1 MLSSFSTVHAPL
13 MRAAP
18 IMMAEAA
25 PAVPITEVSGV
36 VIPTGNMGGVTSWY
50 DAGIRLTVD
59 AAPPAA
65 APAVEPVAEIPD
77 EPVEGIVK
85 PTVEPAAAAAP
96 AGAAEGLIWSEGF
109 DPAALEDFKARG
121 GSTFNFAA
129 PKGTRAAAWNPKGLT
144 PASIPFEPAAKVVD
158 KLVVDE
164 YLTVAPR
171 WLDGSMAG
179 DEGCDPLCLAALAT
193 PWQSDHDQLVK
204 LLKSTEERRA
214 KMLSD
219 EAGAAEK
226 AKAGVEWM
234 RRAEIK
240 HGRLAMLAAAGWPLS
255 ELLSHGLLVAAGTN
269 GRAPSLFN
277 GHLLDLPFAPFVLL
291 AFGGFAYFE
300 QETAGPEGPAISDY
314 GFDPLGLST
323 GNFPE
328 FVPAEVQTAL
338 QKLPNVGDKQAMELA
353 ELKNGRAAMM
363 AITGFAVQEALWGVP
378 VVDAPISAWFFG
390 R

>member
-1 MLSSFSTVHAPL
+1 MSPPVVHAPL

-18 IMMAEAA
+18 IMMAEVA
-25 PAVPITEVSGV
+25 PAVPITEVSSV
-36 VIPTGNMGGVTSWY
+36 VVPTGNMGGVASWY
-50 DAGIRLTVD
+50 DAGIRLTED
-59 AAPPAA
+59 AAPAA
-65 APAVEPVAEIPD
+65 AALAAEPVAEIPD
-77 EPVEGIVK
+77 VPIDSIVK
-85 PTVEPAAAAAP
+85 PTAESAAAAAP
-96 AGAAEGLIWSEGF
+96 AALADASEAHISSE
-109 DPAALEDFKARG
+109 DSAALEDFKARG
-121 GSTFNFAA
+121 AT
-129 PKGTRAAAWNPKGLT
+129 WNPKGLT
-144 PASIPFEPAAKVVD
+144 PASIPFEPAAKVV
-158 KLVVDE
+158 KTLVVDE

-204 LLKSTEERRA
+204 LLKSPEERRA

-219 EAGAAEK
+219 EPGAAEK
-226 AKAGVEWM
+226 AEAGVEWM

-255 ELLSHGLLVAAGTN
+255 ELLSHSLLVAAGTN

-277 GHLLDLPFAPFVLL
+277 GHLFDLPFAPFVLL
-291 AFGGFAYFE
+291 AFGGFAYLE

-314 GFDPLGLST
+314 GFDPLGFST
-323 GNFPE
+323 GDFPG
-328 FVPAEVQTAL
+328 FVPAEVQTTL
-338 QKLPNVGDKQAMELA
+338 LKLPNVGDKQAMELA